1 MLRGDNEVMQAEN
14 IKEAIQW
21 RKLIDV
27 LLDSNQFADLILQGG
42 YIINTVTREIYEA
55 DVAIKGEYILMV
67 GDVNKLIGE
76 KTKVEDVRGKFISPG
91 FIDSHMHFESAMLTC
106 TEFSRLSIPT
116 GTTTLIGDPHEI
128 GNVLG
133 VHGMQEM
140 IKEAKTLPNQIYFT
154 VPAAVPDA
162 PGLETAGYD
171 VNSKHMAE
179 LLDDDYVQG
188 IGEIQSFSNI
198 NPVYENAPELIDDL
212 VAAVSYANSIGKTVE
227 GNAPGLFGKELAAHI
242 ISGGT
247 HISCH
252 ETTTKE
258 EMMEKLRNGVS
269 VFMREGSSQRNMAE
283 CIRAV
288 TEEGMDSRR
297 AILVSDDMVPADL
310 LKDGHMNDIIRR
322 TIAEGVDPVEAIQM
336 ATINPASHFG
346 FKDVGIL
353 APGKRA
359 NIAVIDNLNEMT
371 INQVYLN
378 GGKAAEN
385 GELTIDLGTYSY
397 PESVKKSVK
406 RTPVKVEDLY
416 IHASGNKAK
425 VRSLVAIQDQN
436 LTGAKEFRLNVSSGV
451 VQPCLE
457 QDVLPILVVER
468 HGRTGNIGKAFLNG
482 FKLKSGAIAESV
494 AHDTH
499 NIIVTGTNYE
509 DMAVAVNRVIAMDG
523 GIAMIK
529 DGKVVGDLPLS
540 VGGLITDTLSGRELS
555 EKITELSRLA
565 ADELGCSFN
574 VPFMHLS
581 FWSLVTSPEW
591 KITDMGLI
599 DVDKFEILSP
609 VIE

>member
-1 MLRGDNEVMQAEN
+1 MQAEN
-14 IKEAIQW
+14 IKKAVQY

-27 LLDSNQFADLILQGG
+27 LLDSHQHADLVLKDG
-42 YIINTVTREIYEA
+42 YVINTVTREIYEA

-67 GDVNKLIGE
+67 GDASELIGS
-76 KTKVEDVRGKFISPG
+76 KTKVENVRGKFISPG
-91 FIDSHMHFESAMLTC
+91 FIDSHMHFESSMLTC

-116 GTTTLIGDPHEI
+116 GTTTIVADPHEI

-162 PGLETAGYD
+162 PGLETAGFN
-171 VNSKHMAE
+171 VNSTHME
-179 LLDDDYVQG
+179 KLLNDPYVQG

-198 NPVYENAPELIDDL
+198 GPVYENAPELIDDL
-212 VAAVSYANSIGKTVE
+212 VAAVSYAESIGKTVE
-227 GNAPGLFGKELAAHI
+227 GNAPALFGKELAAHI
-242 ISGGT
+242 ISGGG
-247 HISCH
+247 HVSCH

-258 EMMEKLRNGVS
+258 EMMEKLRYGVS

-283 CIRAV
+283 CIRAI

-297 AILVSDDMVPADL
+297 AILVSDDMVPEDL

-322 TIAEGVDPVEAIQM
+322 TIGQGVDPVEAIQM
-336 ATINPASHFG
+336 ATINPATHFG

-359 NIAVIDNLNEMT
+359 NIAVISNLNEMT
-371 INQVYLN
+371 IDQVYLN
-378 GGKAAEN
+378 GILAAEK
-385 GELTIDLGTYSY
+385 GQLTLDLGSYTY

-406 RTPVKVEDLY
+406 RGPVKVEDLH
-416 IHASGNKAK
+416 ITANGSRAR
-425 VRSLVAIQDQN
+425 VRSIVAIPFQN
-436 LTGAKEFRLNVSSGV
+436 LTGAQEFDLNVSGGV
-451 VQPCLE
+451 VQPCLQ
-457 QDVLPILVVER
+457 QDVLPLIVVER

-482 FKLKSGAIAESV
+482 FKLQSGAIAESV

-509 DMAVAVNRVIAMDG
+509 DMVTAVNRVISMDG

-529 DGKVVGDLPLS
+529 DGKVVGDLPLR
-540 VGGLITDTLSGRELS
+540 VGGLITDELSGQEVS
-555 EKITELSRLA
+555 EKIAELSRLA
-565 ADELGCSFN
+565 ETELGCGIP

-599 DVDKFEILSP
+599 DVDRFEVLSP

>member
-1 MLRGDNEVMQAEN
+1 MQAEN
-14 IKEAIQW
+14 IKEAIQY

-27 LLDSNQFADLILQGG
+27 LLDTNQYADLVLQGG
-42 YIINTVTREIYEA
+42 YIINTITREIYEA

-67 GDVNKLIGE
+67 GDASKLIGN
-76 KTKVEDVRGKFISPG
+76 KTDVENVKGKFISPG

-116 GTTTLIGDPHEI
+116 GTTTIVNDPHEI

-171 VNSKHMAE
+171 VNSKHMKE
-179 LLDDDYVQG
+179 LLNDPTVQG

-198 NPVYENAPELIDDL
+198 GPVYENAPELIDDL
-212 VAAVSYANSIGKTVE
+212 VASVSYANSIGRSVE
-227 GNAPGLFGKELAAHI
+227 GNAPALFGNELAAHI
-242 ISGGT
+242 ISGGA
-247 HISCH
+247 HVSCH

-258 EMMEKLRNGVS
+258 EMMEKLRYGVS

-297 AILVSDDMVPADL
+297 AILVSDDMVPEDL
-310 LKDGHMNDIIRR
+310 LKDGHMNDLVRR
-322 TIAEGVDPVEAIQM
+322 TIAQGIDPVEAIQM
-336 ATINPASHFG
+336 ATINPATHFG
-346 FKDVGIL
+346 FKDVGLL

-359 NIAVIDNLNEMT
+359 NIAVIDDLNEMT
-371 INQVYLN
+371 IDKVYLN
-378 GGKAAEN
+378 GTNAAEK
-385 GELTIDLGTYSY
+385 GELTIDLGTYTY

-406 RTPVKVEDLY
+406 RDPVKVEDLH
-416 IHASGNKAK
+416 IKASGSRAQ
-425 VRSLVAIQDQN
+425 VRSIVAIQDQN
-436 LTGAKEFRLNVSSGV
+436 LTGAKEFNMNVTNGV
-451 VQPCLE
+451 VEPCLQ
-457 QDVLPILVVER
+457 QDVLPLIVVER
-468 HGRTGNIGKAFLNG
+468 HGRTNNIGKAFLNG
-482 FKLKSGAIAESV
+482 FKLQGGSIAESV

-509 DMAVAVNRVIAMDG
+509 DMVTAVNRVIAMDG

-529 DGKVVGDLPLS
+529 DGKVVGELPLR
-540 VGGLITDTLSGRELS
+540 VGGLISDELSGIELS
-555 EKITELSRLA
+555 EKIAELTRLA
-565 ADELGCSFN
+565 QDELGCGIN

-599 DVDKFEILSP
+599 NVDKFEVLSP
-609 VIE
+609 VVEQGGRL

>member
-1 MLRGDNEVMQAEN
+1 MKAEN
-14 IKEAIQW
+14 IKKAVQY

-27 LLDSNQFADLILQGG
+27 LLDSNQYADIVLKDG
-42 YIINTVTREIYEA
+42 YVINTVTREIYEA

-67 GDVNKLIGE
+67 GDASALIGSR
-76 KTKVEDVRGKFISPG
+76 TKVENVRGKFVSPG

-116 GTTTLIGDPHEI
+116 GTTTIVADPHEI

-140 IKEAKTLPNQIYFT
+140 IKEAKTLPNQIFFT
-154 VPAAVPDA
+154 VPCAVPDA
-162 PGLETAGYD
+162 PGLETAGFD
-171 VNSKHMAE
+171 VNSSHMEE
-179 LLDDDYVQG
+179 LLNDSYVQG

-198 NPVYENAPELIDDL
+198 GPVYENAPELIDDL
-212 VAAVSYANSIGKTVE
+212 VAAVFYAESIGKTVE
-227 GNAPGLFGKELAAHI
+227 GNAPALFGKELAAHI
-242 ISGGT
+242 ISGGG
-247 HISCH
+247 HVSCH

-258 EMMEKLRNGVS
+258 EMMEKLRYGVS

-283 CIRAV
+283 CIRAI

-297 AILVSDDMVPADL
+297 AILVSDDMVPEDL

-322 TIAEGVDPVEAIQM
+322 TIAQGVDPVEAIQM
-336 ATINPASHFG
+336 GTINPATHFG

-359 NIAVIDNLNEMT
+359 NIAVISNLNEMT
-371 INQVYLN
+371 IDQVYLN
-378 GGKAAEN
+378 GSLAAES
-385 GELTIDLGTYSY
+385 GQLTINLGSYTY

-406 RTPVKVEDLY
+406 RGPVKVEDLH
-416 IHASGNKAK
+416 ITANGSRAR
-425 VRSLVAIQDQN
+425 VRSIVAIPFQN
-436 LTGAKEFRLNVSSGV
+436 LTGAQEFNLNVSGGV
-451 VQPCLE
+451 VQPCLQ
-457 QDVLPILVVER
+457 QDVLPLIVVER

-482 FKLKSGAIAESV
+482 FKMQSGAIAESV

-509 DMAVAVNRVIAMDG
+509 DMVTAVNRVISMDG

-529 DGKVVGDLPLS
+529 DGKVVGDLPLR
-540 VGGLITDTLSGRELS
+540 VGGLITDEMSGQEVS
-555 EKITELSRLA
+555 EKIAELTQLA
-565 ADELGCSFN
+565 ESELGCGIP

-599 DVDKFEILSP
+599 DVDKFEVLSP
-609 VIE
+609 VVE

>member
-1 MLRGDNEVMQAEN
+1 MQAEN
-14 IKEAIQW
+14 IKKAIQW

-27 LLDSNQFADLILQGG
+27 LLDSNQFADLVLKEG

-67 GDVNKLIGE
+67 GDASELIGDR
-76 KTKVEDVRGKFISPG
+76 TKVVNVKNKFISPG

-154 VPAAVPDA
+154 VPCAVPDA
-162 PGLETAGYD
+162 PGLETAGFE

-179 LLDDDYVQG
+179 LLNDPYVQG

-198 NPVYENAPELIDDL
+198 HPVYENAPELIDDL
-212 VAAVSYANSIGKTVE
+212 VAAVSYADSIGKTVE
-227 GNAPGLFGKELAAHI
+227 GNAPGLFAKELAAHI

-247 HISCH
+247 HVSCH

-258 EMMEKLRNGVS
+258 EMIEKLRYGIS

-297 AILVSDDMVPADL
+297 AILVSDDMVPEDL
-310 LKDGHMNDIIRR
+310 LKDGHMNDIVKR
-322 TIAEGVDPVEAIQM
+322 TIAQGVDPVEAIQM
-336 ATINPASHFG
+336 ATINPATHFG

-359 NIAVIDNLNEMT
+359 NIAVIDDLNDMT
-371 INQVYLN
+371 IDQVYLS
-378 GGKAAEN
+378 GSLAAEK
-385 GELTIDLGTYSY
+385 GELTINLGSYTY
-397 PESVKKSVK
+397 PETVKKSVK
-406 RTPVKVEDLY
+406 KSPVKAEDLH
-416 IHASGNKAK
+416 INASGSRAR
-425 VRSLVAIQDQN
+425 VRSIVAIPDQN
-436 LTGAKEFRLNVSSGV
+436 LTGAKEFNMNVAGGV
-451 VQPCLE
+451 VQPCLK
-457 QDVLPILVVER
+457 QDVLPLLVVER

-482 FKLKSGAIAESV
+482 FKMQSGAIAESV

-509 DMAVAVNRVIAMDG
+509 DMVTAVNRVISMDG

-529 DGKVVGDLPLS
+529 DGKVVGDLPLR
-540 VGGLITDTLSGRELS
+540 VGGLITDELSGREVS
-555 EKITELSRLA
+555 EKIAELTRLA
-565 ADELGCSFN
+565 KDELGCAIH

-609 VIE
+609 VVE